1 LVPALLSFMGFNR
14 KLTKKSLGS
23 DCRLLKTPTKLAL
36 LGAVKR
42 DFMPKALMFHGWLIA
57 STFHYK

>member
-1 LVPALLSFMGFNR
+1 
-14 KLTKKSLGS
+14 
-23 DCRLLKTPTKLAL
+23 LLKTPTKLAL